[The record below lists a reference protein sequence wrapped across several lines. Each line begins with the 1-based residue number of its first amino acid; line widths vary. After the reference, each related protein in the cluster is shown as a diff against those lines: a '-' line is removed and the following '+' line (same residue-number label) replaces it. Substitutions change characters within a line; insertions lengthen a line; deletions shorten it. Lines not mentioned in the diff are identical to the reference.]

1 MRPTAASPRSRR
13 GTSSSMP
20 AKLACACLCLLA
32 LAASGAPAGAGEPG
46 WAPTVTNPWF
56 PLRPGTTYVYTG
68 VRDGQPSRELLTV
81 TRSTKTIQGV
91 RCTVVHDLLYVR
103 GRLRE
108 RTTDWYAQD
117 RRGAVWYFGEQTA
130 ELDARGRVTSTEG
143 TWQSGV
149 DGAKAGI
156 YMPAHPRVGQSFRQE
171 LYAGHAEDHFRV
183 LSLDASVSVPFISS
197 RHALLTKEW
206 TPLEPA
212 VLDHKLYVRG
222 VGTVK
227 EETVKGGSE
236 RNVLVAVRRG

>member
-1 MRPTAASPRSRR
+1 VRRAALVAAFAAGAASL
-13 GTSSSMP
+13 GGG
-20 AKLACACLCLLA
+20 AF
-32 LAASGAPAGAGEPG
+32 AAGPG
-46 WAPTVTNPWF
+46 GFADRVTNPWF

-68 VRDGQPSRELLTV
+68 VSDGQPSRELFTV
-81 TRSTKTIQGV
+81 TRLTKTIQGV
-91 RCTVVHDLLYVR
+91 RCTVVHDRLFLR

-143 TWQSGV
+143 TWRSGV

-156 YMPAHPRVGQSFRQE
+156 YMPARPRVGQSFRQE
-171 LYAGHAEDHFRV
+171 LYAGHAEDHFGV
-183 LSLDASVSVPFISS
+183 LSLNASVTVPYVSS

-206 TPLEPA
+206 TPLEPD

-222 VGTVK
+222 IGTVK
-227 EETVKGGSE
+227 EQTVKGGSE

>member
-1 MRPTAASPRSRR
+1 VLRVAIVTAL
-13 GTSSSMP
+13 T
-20 AKLACACLCLLA
+20 
-32 LAASGAPAGAGEPG
+32 AGATSLGGGAFAAGPREF
-46 WAPTVTNPWF
+46 ADRVTNPWF
-56 PLRPGTTYVYTG
+56 PLRPGTTYVYEG
-68 VRDGQPSRELLTV
+68 VKDGQPSRELFTV
-81 TRSTKTIQGV
+81 TRLTKNIQGV
-91 RCTVVHDLLYVR
+91 RCTVVHDRLYLR

-149 DGAKAGI
+149 GGAKAGI

-183 LSLDASVSVPFISS
+183 LSLDASVSVPYISS

-206 TPLEPA
+206 TPLEPG

-222 VGTVK
+222 IGTVK

-236 RNVLVAVRRG
+236 RNELVAVRRG

>member
-1 MRPTAASPRSRR
+1 VRRAAII
-13 GTSSSMP
+13 
-20 AKLACACLCLLA
+20 AA
-32 LAASGAPAGAGEPG
+32 LAAGATSLGGGAFAAGPGAFAGR
-46 WAPTVTNPWF
+46 VTNPWF
-56 PLRPGTTYVYTG
+56 PLRPGTTYVYEG
-68 VRDGQPSRELLTV
+68 VRDGQPSRELFTV

-91 RCTVVHDLLYVR
+91 RCTVVYDRLYLR

-108 RTTDWYAQD
+108 RTTDCYAQD

-143 TWQSGV
+143 TWRSGV

-183 LSLDASVSVPFISS
+183 LSLDASVSVPYISS

-206 TPLEPA
+206 TPLEPG
-212 VLDHKLYVRG
+212 VVDHKLYVRG
-222 VGTVK
+222 IGTVK
-227 EETVKGGSE
+227 EEPVKGGSE

>member
-1 MRPTAASPRSRR
+1 MTKRLAVIVVAFAATAAL
-13 GTSSSMP
+13 GG
-20 AKLACACLCLLA
+20 
-32 LAASGAPAGAGEPG
+32 SGATAAGHRGFVDR
-46 WAPTVTNPWF
+46 VTNPWF

-68 VRDGQPSRELLTV
+68 VRDGQPSRELFTV
-81 TRSTKTIQGV
+81 TRLTKVIQGV
-91 RCTVVHDLLYVR
+91 RCTVVSDRLYVR

-117 RRGAVWYFGEQTA
+117 RGGAVWYFGEQTA
-130 ELDARGRVTSTEG
+130 ELDTHGRVTSREG
-143 TWQSGV
+143 TWRSGV

-171 LYAGHAEDHFRV
+171 LYVGHAEDHFRV
-183 LSLDASVSVPFISS
+183 VSLNASVSVPYISS